1 MTTPPADRVPGFSM
15 LSPLLSR
22 VLSRLRIGPKLLLA
36 PGAVLILLLLL
47 SWVAYYAMVRQ
58 NDSLESIVGQR
69 AASMRAASSLAAQ
82 SQKAHADIYRLL
94 SWMGGS
100 FPVARTEPLRQDI
113 LAQHR
118 RIAAGLDTLG
128 QMTLTAAEDRHVEQ
142 AAAAQLRYVGA
153 VREVI
158 ELAPL
163 DGSIGA
169 NAMQKAESAFALVAQ
184 RLSDL
189 GALEEALS
197 RQASA
202 SAKADFRMISVLMPA
217 VVLLAIGLSLAITF
231 AVRRILLDEIRGI
244 GRAASGLASG
254 DLTLR
259 AHLDHDYGGD
269 EIADTSR
276 QLDASIRNL
285 NGTLRSIL
293 ESARLIGAASR
304 DIKLGSL
311 SLGSRAV
318 FRASAL
324 AHTEGALREL
334 AANVQLGADQARAA
348 NRLAAGAGEVAHE
361 GSDVVERL
369 VATLEGSRRG
379 AQRVVE
385 IVDGLDLAASETG
398 TLALNAALDAARA
411 NMDAGVD
418 AGMDAGAQSPAM
430 AAVAGEVR
438 ALARRVAAAS
448 REIRAVAAQSL
459 AEIDGGAAWALHA
472 GSSMERIAGTV
483 REVEDLAGRIG
494 AAGEGQATQLADVG
508 QAIVQMDQVTRQNCT
523 LVEEA
528 ASAARTLQM
537 QALALSRTVA
547 GFRLEEEEGTREA
560 APPADS
566 AGRKDDGG
574 VAPSKPGEPARERR
588 GASRERRRQQAS
600 HLRLASS
607 RK

>member
-1 MTTPPADRVPGFSM
+1 M
-15 LSPLLSR
+15 LPRLLSR
-22 VLSRLRIGPKLLLA
+22 LKIGPKLLLA
-36 PGAVLILLLLL
+36 PGAVLVLLLLL
-47 SWVAYYAMVRQ
+47 SWVAYYALARQ
-58 NDSLESIVGQR
+58 NASLESIVGQR

-82 SQKAHADIYRLL
+82 TQKAHADIYRLL

-100 FPVARTEPLRQDI
+100 FPLARTEPLRQDI

-118 RIAAGLDTLG
+118 RIEAGLDALG
-128 QMTLTAAEDRHVEQ
+128 KATLTEAEDRHVEQ
-142 AAAAQLRYVGA
+142 AAVAQRRYAEA
-153 VREVI
+153 VRDVI

-163 DGSIGA
+163 DGSISA

-184 RLSDL
+184 RLADL
-189 GALEEALS
+189 GALEDALS
-197 RQASA
+197 REASA

-231 AVRRILLDEIRGI
+231 AVRRILLGEIRGI
-244 GRAASGLASG
+244 GLAASGLASG
-254 DLTLR
+254 DLTVR
-259 AHLDHDYGGD
+259 QREGHDYGGD

-318 FRASAL
+318 FRASAM
-324 AHTEGALREL
+324 AHTEDALREL
-334 AANVQLGADQARAA
+334 AADVRLGTDQARAA

-361 GSDVVERL
+361 GSGVVERL

-385 IVDGLDLAASETG
+385 IVDDLDLAASETG

-411 NMDAGVD
+411 QV
-418 AGMDAGAQSPAM
+418 DAGAQSPAM

-448 REIRAVAAQSL
+448 REIRSVAAQSL

-483 REVEDLAGRIG
+483 REVEDIAGRIG

-508 QAIVQMDQVTRQNCT
+508 QAIVQMDQVTRQNCS

-547 GFRLEEEEGTREA
+547 GFRLEEEGQM
-560 APPADS
+560 PATAQVED
-566 AGRKDDGG
+566 AGRKDEGG
-574 VAPSKPGEPARERR
+574 GIGSKPGEPQRERR
-588 GASRERRRQQAS
+588 GQTRERRRHQAS

>member
-1 MTTPPADRVPGFSM
+1 M
-15 LSPLLSR
+15 LA
-22 VLSRLRIGPKLLLA
+22 RLRIGPKLLLA
-36 PGAVLILLLLL
+36 PGAVLVLLLLL
-47 SWVAYYAMVRQ
+47 SCVAYYAMVRQ

-118 RIAAGLDTLG
+118 RIAAGLESLG
-128 QMTLTAAEDRHVEQ
+128 KMTLTGAEDRHVEQ
-142 AAAAQLRYVGA
+142 AGAAQQRYAEA

-163 DGSIGA
+163 DGSISA

-184 RLSDL
+184 RLADL
-189 GALEEALS
+189 AALEEALS
-197 RQASA
+197 REASS

-334 AANVQLGADQARAA
+334 AADVKLGADQARAA
-348 NRLAAGAGEVAHE
+348 NRLAAGAGEAAHE

-411 NMDAGVD
+411 QMDAGVD
-418 AGMDAGAQSPAM
+418 AGMDSCAQSPAM

-494 AAGEGQATQLADVG
+494 AAGEGQATHLADVG

-547 GFRLEEEEGTREA
+547 GFRLEEEGARAA
-560 APPADS
+560 APQAED

-574 VAPSKPGEPARERR
+574 VPLSKPFDPARERR
-588 GASRERRRQQAS
+588 GGNRERRRHQAS

>member
-15 LSPLLSR
+15 LSRLLSR
-22 VLSRLRIGPKLLLA
+22 LKIGPKLLLA
-36 PGAVLILLLLL
+36 PGAVLALLLVL

-82 SQKAHADIYRLL
+82 TQKAHADIYRLL

-100 FPVARTEPLRQDI
+100 FPLARTEPLRQDI

-118 RIAAGLDTLG
+118 RIAAGLETLG
-128 QMTLTAAEDRHVEQ
+128 KATLTEAEDRHVQQ
-142 AAAAQLRYVGA
+142 AAAAQLRYAEA

-163 DGSIGA
+163 DGSISA

-184 RLSDL
+184 RLADL
-189 GALEEALS
+189 GALEEALA
-197 RQASA
+197 REASA
-202 SAKADFRMISVLMPA
+202 SAEADFRMISVLMPA

-244 GRAASGLASG
+244 GLAASGLASG
-254 DLTLR
+254 DLTAR
-259 AHLDHDYGGD
+259 PHLDHDYGGD

-293 ESARLIGAASR
+293 DSARLIGAASR

-334 AANVQLGADQARAA
+334 AADVKLGADQARVAH
-348 NRLAAGAGEVAHE
+348 RLAAGAGEVAHE
-361 GSDVVERL
+361 GSDLVERL

-398 TLALNAALDAARA
+398 TLALNAALDAARTHL
-411 NMDAGVD
+411 DAD
-418 AGMDAGAQSPAM
+418 MDAGAQSPAM

-438 ALARRVAAAS
+438 ALARRVVAAS
-448 REIRAVAAQSL
+448 REIRTVAAQSL

-547 GFRLEEEEGTREA
+547 GFRLEEEGARET
-560 APPADS
+560 APQAQD

-574 VAPSKPGEPARERR
+574 ASWSKPFDPARDRRGGARERR
-588 GASRERRRQQAS
+588 RHQAS

>member
-1 MTTPPADRVPGFSM
+1 M
-15 LSPLLSR
+15 LA
-22 VLSRLRIGPKLLLA
+22 RLRIGPKLLLA

-47 SWVAYYAMVRQ
+47 SCVAYYAMLRQ
-58 NDSLESIVGQR
+58 NASRESIVGQR
-69 AASMRAASSLAAQ
+69 AASMRAAASLATQ

-113 LAQHR
+113 LLQHR
-118 RIAAGLDTLG
+118 RIADGLAALDR
-128 QMTLTAAEDRHVEQ
+128 MTLNAAEDRHVAQ
-142 AAAAQLRYVGA
+142 AALAQRRYALA

-184 RLSDL
+184 RLADL
-189 GALEEALS
+189 ATLEETLS
-197 RQASA
+197 RQASN
-202 SAKADFRMISVLMPA
+202 SAKSDFRMISVLMPLVA
-217 VVLLAIGLSLAITF
+217 LLAIGLSLAITF
-231 AVRRILLDEIRGI
+231 AVRRILLAEIGGI
-244 GRAASGLASG
+244 GQAARGLASG
-254 DLTLR
+254 DLTVAER
-259 AHLDHDYGGD
+259 LDHDYGGD

-276 QLDASIRNL
+276 ALDASIRNL
-285 NGTLRSIL
+285 NGTLRTIV

-318 FRASAL
+318 FRAGAL
-324 AHTEGALREL
+324 AHTESTMQDL
-334 AANVQLGADQARAA
+334 AATVKLNAGQALTA
-348 NRLAAGAGEVAHE
+348 NRLAAGAGLAAHE
-361 GSDVVERL
+361 GGDVVGRL
-369 VATLEGSRRG
+369 VATLEASRRS

-385 IVDGLDLAASETG
+385 IVDGLDGAASETG
-398 TLALNAALDAARA
+398 TLALNAALDAARTPIEP
-411 NMDAGVD
+411 GEV
-418 AGMDAGAQSPAM
+418 

-448 REIRAVAAQSL
+448 REIRTVVAQSV

-472 GSSMERIAGTV
+472 GASMERIAGWV
-483 REVEDLAGRIG
+483 GEVEDIAEQLGVG
-494 AAGEGQATQLADVG
+494 SSGQVAQLEDVS
-508 QAIVQMDQVTRQNCT
+508 QAIVQMDHVTRQNCT

-537 QALALSRTVA
+537 QALTLSRTVA
-547 GFRLEEEEGTREA
+547 GFRLEESGA
-560 APPADS
+560 AS
-566 AGRKDDGG
+566 AHMAGQNGDGG
-574 VAPSKPGEPARERR
+574 VPGEAARERR
-588 GASRERRRQQAS
+588 QARERRRHQAS

>member
-1 MTTPPADRVPGFSM
+1 M
-15 LSPLLSR
+15 LPRLLSR
-22 VLSRLRIGPKLLLA
+22 LKIGPKLLLA
-36 PGAVLILLLLL
+36 PGAVLVLLLLL
-47 SWVAYYAMVRQ
+47 SWVAYYALARQ
-58 NDSLESIVGQR
+58 NASLESIVGQR

-82 SQKAHADIYRLL
+82 TQKAHADIYRLL

-100 FPVARTEPLRQDI
+100 FPLARTEPLRQDI

-118 RIAAGLDTLG
+118 RIEAGLDALG
-128 QMTLTAAEDRHVEQ
+128 KATLTEAEDRHVEQ
-142 AAAAQLRYVGA
+142 AAVAQRRYAEA
-153 VREVI
+153 VRDVI

-163 DGSIGA
+163 DGSISA

-184 RLSDL
+184 RLADL
-189 GALEEALS
+189 GALEDALS
-197 RQASA
+197 REASA

-231 AVRRILLDEIRGI
+231 AVRRILLGEIRGI
-244 GRAASGLASG
+244 GLAASGLASG
-254 DLTLR
+254 DLTVR
-259 AHLDHDYGGD
+259 QREGHDYGGD

-318 FRASAL
+318 FRASAM
-324 AHTEGALREL
+324 AHTEDALREL
-334 AANVQLGADQARAA
+334 AADVRLATDQARAA

-361 GSDVVERL
+361 GSGVVERL

-385 IVDGLDLAASETG
+385 IVDDLDLAASETG

-411 NMDAGVD
+411 QVD
-418 AGMDAGAQSPAM
+418 AGAPSPAM

-448 REIRAVAAQSL
+448 REIRTVAAQSL

-483 REVEDLAGRIG
+483 REVEDIAGRIG

-508 QAIVQMDQVTRQNCT
+508 QAIVQMDQVTRQNCS

-547 GFRLEEEEGTREA
+547 GFRLEEEGQM
-560 APPADS
+560 PATAQVED

-574 VAPSKPGEPARERR
+574 GIGSKAGEPQRERR
-588 GASRERRRQQAS
+588 GQTRERRRHQAS

>member
-1 MTTPPADRVPGFSM
+1 MIM
-15 LSPLLSR
+15 LA
-22 VLSRLRIGPKLLLA
+22 RLRIGPKLLLA
-36 PGAVLILLLLL
+36 PGAVLILLLML

-58 NDSLESIVGQR
+58 NASLESIVGQR

-82 SQKAHADIYRLL
+82 TQKAHADIYRLL

-100 FPVARTEPLRQDI
+100 FPLARTEPLRQDI
-113 LAQHR
+113 LGQHQ
-118 RIAAGLDTLG
+118 RIASGLESLG
-128 QMTLTAAEDRHVEQ
+128 KATLTEAEDRHVEQ
-142 AAAAQLRYVGA
+142 AAVAQRRYAAA

-163 DGSIGA
+163 DGSISA

-184 RLSDL
+184 RLADL
-189 GALEEALS
+189 GALEEALA
-197 RQASA
+197 REASA

-244 GRAASGLASG
+244 GLAASGLASG
-254 DLTLR
+254 DLTARRR
-259 AHLDHDYGGD
+259 AGHDYGGD

-334 AANVQLGADQARAA
+334 AADVKLGADQARAA
-348 NRLAAGAGEVAHE
+348 HRLAAGAGEVAHE
-361 GSDVVERL
+361 GGDLVERL
-369 VATLEGSRRG
+369 VATLEGSRRS
-379 AQRVVE
+379 AQRLVE

-411 NMDAGVD
+411 RQDAGGDVGTD
-418 AGMDAGAQSPAM
+418 GCAQPPAM

-448 REIRAVAAQSL
+448 REIRTVAAQSL

-472 GSSMERIAGTV
+472 GSNMERIAGTV

-494 AAGEGQATQLADVG
+494 AAGEGQATRLADVG

-547 GFRLEEEEGTREA
+547 AFRLEEEGARTA
-560 APPADS
+560 APQVRD

-574 VAPSKPGEPARERR
+574 VSWSKPLDPARERR
-588 GASRERRRQQAS
+588 GGTRERRRHQAS

>member
-1 MTTPPADRVPGFSM
+1 M
-15 LSPLLSR
+15 LA
-22 VLSRLRIGPKLLLA
+22 RLRIGPKLLLA
-36 PGAVLILLLLL
+36 PGAVLALLLLL

-69 AASMRAASSLAAQ
+69 AASMRAASTLAAQ
-82 SQKAHADIYRLL
+82 TQKAHADIYRLL

-100 FPVARTEPLRQDI
+100 FPLARTEPLRQDI

-118 RIAAGLDTLG
+118 RIEAGLAALG
-128 QMTLTAAEDRHVEQ
+128 QVTLSEAEDRHLEQ
-142 AAAAQLRYVGA
+142 AALAQRRYARA

-184 RLSDL
+184 RLADL

-197 RQASA
+197 RDAARSA
-202 SAKADFRMISVLMPA
+202 QADFRMISILMPA
-217 VVLLAIGLSLAITF
+217 VVVLAITLSLAITF
-231 AVRRILLDEIRGI
+231 AVRRILLAEIRGI
-244 GRAASGLASG
+244 GLAASSLASG
-254 DLTLR
+254 DLTVRRR
-259 AHLDHDYGGD
+259 AGHDYGGD

-276 QLDASIRNL
+276 QLDAGIRNL
-285 NGTLRSIL
+285 NDTLRSIV

-324 AHTEGALREL
+324 AHTEGALRAL
-334 AANVQLGADQARAA
+334 AADVSLGADQARSA
-348 NRLAAGAGEVAHE
+348 NRLAAGAGVAAHE
-361 GSDVVERL
+361 GGDLVERL
-369 VATLEGSRRG
+369 VASLDGSRRS

-385 IVDGLDLAASETG
+385 IVDGLEVAASATG
-398 TLALNAALDAARA
+398 TLALNAALDATREQADGGDVA
-411 NMDAGVD
+411 
-418 AGMDAGAQSPAM
+418 AM
-430 AAVAGEVR
+430 AAEVR
-438 ALARRVAAAS
+438 ALARRVAGAS
-448 REIRAVAAQSL
+448 REIRAVVAQSV

-483 REVEDLAGRIG
+483 REVEDIAGRLGDAG
-494 AAGEGQATQLADVG
+494 AGQATQLADVG
-508 QAIVQMDQVTRQNCT
+508 QAIVQMDQVTRRNST

-547 GFRLEEEEGTREA
+547 GFRLEEEGEA
-560 APPADS
+560 PGAPQAQD
-566 AGRKDDGG
+566 AARKDDGG
-574 VAPSKPGEPARERR
+574 VPVEPQRERRGQARERR
-588 GASRERRRQQAS
+588 RHQGA